1 MIYVPIIAV
10 AVIAL
15 GLLAW
20 FLISRRKGERPMLS
34 IVLIRSTPRRLTE
47 ADARGI
53 FRRVFASD
61 FEMFPMPLPDGHG
74 STYAATLPNLPPIAI
89 IDSHI
94 PYWGPDESTA
104 EHEQF
109 ENPQVRDSYRSHTGW
124 CAVDLVGEYPTD
136 EKLRETFLVMLARV
150 AAELHDEGVTLLM
163 LRDTGALALP
173 DEKTE
178 EMLKSGQL
186 AELFADD
193 SLNRPLIH
201 VSADDQQINA
211 AMAEARTRIPELI
224 SAFDRLGPNAD
235 PPVMFK
241 ARFVTSEQNHEYS
254 WCRMT
259 ARESSHLVGI
269 NENVATS
276 PGVPQQGET
285 VRVALDDV
293 VDWAYFLPNGKAQ
306 GFFVERIINPGV
318 KNVLAN

>member
-10 AVIAL
+10 AAIAL

-20 FLISRRKGERPMLS
+20 FLIRRRKRDRPILS
-34 IVLIRSTPRRLTE
+34 IVLMRSTPRRLTE
-47 ADARGI
+47 AEARGI
-53 FRRVFASD
+53 FRRAFNSEV
-61 FEMFPMPLPDGHG
+61 EMITSPLPDGHAN
-74 STYAATLPNLPPIAI
+74 SFAVLLPNLPPMAI
-89 IDSHI
+89 FDSHI
-94 PYWGPDESTA
+94 PYWGPDESEA
-104 EHEQF
+104 DFHQF
-109 ENPQVRDSYRSHTGW
+109 EHPKAREAYRSHTGW

-136 EKLRETFLVMLARV
+136 EKLREMILLMLARI

-173 DEKTE
+173 DERTE

-193 SLNRPLIH
+193 SLRQPLIH
-201 VSADDQQINA
+201 VSADDKKINA

-259 ARESSHLVGI
+259 DRESTHLVGI

-318 KNVLAN
+318 KNVLAE